1 MTPEQIAL
9 VKDCFAG
16 ILPMKAKVAAA
27 FYERLFRLDPSL
39 KLLFGGDMEAQGDK
53 LILAIGR
60 MIAAIDHLDTI
71 AVNIRALARRHLS
84 YGAQDSHYATVG
96 TALLDTLEDAFGRG
110 FTPEL
115 RMAWATAYSILSN
128 AMIEAART
136 APRAA

>member
-9 VKDCFAG
+9 VKDSFAR
-16 ILPMKAKVAAA
+16 ILPMKATVAAA
-27 FYERLFRLDPSL
+27 FYDRLFRLDPSL
-39 KLLFGGDMEAQGDK
+39 KLLFGGDLEAQGDK
-53 LILAIGR
+53 LMMAIGR
-60 MIAAIDHLDTI
+60 VVAALDHFDTI
-71 AVNIRALARRHLS
+71 ATSVRALARRHLS

-96 TALLDTLEDAFGRG
+96 TALLDTLEDAFAKD

-115 RMAWATAYSILSN
+115 RMAWATAYSVLSN